1 MIQNETELEIMRER
15 INHFWKMIDAIR
27 KTEKNAENYHASAG
41 GFLAE
46 IDKMNREVREYLSI
60 HPSELS
66 EKEKGL
72 PRRFS
77 GKLQRAQI
85 DAVKI

>member
-1 MIQNETELEIMRER
+1 MIQNETELEVTRER

-27 KTEKNAENYHASAG
+27 KTEKNPENYHASAG

-60 HPSELS
+60 HPSRLEQ
-66 EKEKGL
+66 ERE
-72 PRRFS
+72 RI
-77 GKLQRAQI
+77 A
-85 DAVKI
+85 A

>member
-1 MIQNETELEIMRER
+1 MIQNDAELETTRER

-27 KTEKNAENYHASAG
+27 KTEKNIENYRASTG

-60 HPSELS
+60 HPSEF
-66 EKEKGL
+66 EKE
-72 PRRFS
+72 RE
-77 GKLQRAQI
+77 
-85 DAVKI
+85 KIAA

>member
-1 MIQNETELEIMRER
+1 MIQNETELEVTRER

-27 KTEKNAENYHASAG
+27 QTEKNPENYRSSAG

-60 HPSELS
+60 HPSEFER
-66 EKEKGL
+66 EKI
-72 PRRFS
+72 
-77 GKLQRAQI
+77 A
-85 DAVKI
+85 A